1 MAADNRFYFE
11 KGLTIHTACAGDEVK
26 NLRYL
31 ESVFDVKLVARDN
44 WVEQANLLGAGD
56 TAAYEAK
63 FGKL

>member
-31 ESVFDVKLVARDN
+31 ESVFDEMCIRDSRF
-44 WVEQANLLGAGD
+44 GAV
-56 TAAYEAK
+56 YFEC
-63 FGKL
+63 